1 MEKWLASKIISE
13 KLQNFLSLIE
23 FRTQPKGYS
32 DMEIETLFAKYDIDG
47 DRALNLEE
55 QKKMFEDMAH
65 ESEEIR
71 KALKELE
78 ATSDQLA
85 FLLLSIS

>member
-1 MEKWLASKIISE
+1 
-13 KLQNFLSLIE
+13 
-23 FRTQPKGYS
+23 
-32 DMEIETLFAKYDIDG
+32 MEIETLFAKYDIDG

-85 FLLLSIS
+85 FLLLSICWNKLFLTDFVKQCCGQKECSGCSRYNS